1 MFDFIARWKNK
12 AFFFLLLIGLLVVVT
27 NWKSEIPLKE
37 RSITRKS
44 QVIWGSLRGSMDRI
58 IDFPGKTIQEIK
70 EFRTWRKEREL
81 LLRELATARL
91 ETARQQTLLR
101 ELDRLKELLKIKPSF
116 QRKVQVAEI
125 TAYDPTTWRRSF
137 TIRMGDK
144 EGLVLQSPVL
154 AQNGVVGRIIEVGE
168 DQSVVLLVLDPQS
181 SIAALD
187 LRSGVRGIVK
197 GTGSGNLKYLYVS
210 VHADVQ
216 EGDLIVTSGEGGVF
230 SKGYPI
236 GTVRK
241 VKRPKGS
248 FTLDVDLEPVVD
260 FGTLDYVFVEKLGIY
275 ER

>member
-1 MFDFIARWKNK
+1 MFDFFARWKNK
-12 AFFFLLLIGLLVVVT
+12 AFFFLLLIGLLAVVT

-37 RSITRKS
+37 RGIAGKS
-44 QVIWGSLRGSMDRI
+44 RAIWGALRDAMDRVV
-58 IDFPGKTIQEIK
+58 DFPGKTIKELK
-70 EFRTWRKEREL
+70 EFREWRKEREL
-81 LLRELATARL
+81 LLRELAAARL
-91 ETARQQTLLR
+91 ESARQQTLLK

-116 QRKVQVAEI
+116 RRKVQAAEI

-137 TIRMGDK
+137 AIRAGAK
-144 EGLVLQSPVL
+144 EGLALQSPVL
-154 AQNGVVGRIIEVGE
+154 AQNGVVGRIIEVDE
-168 DQSVVLLVLDPQS
+168 DQSVVLLILDPQS

-197 GTGSGNLKYLYVS
+197 GTGSGNLKYSYAS

-241 VKRPKGS
+241 VRRPKGS
-248 FTLDVDLEPVVD
+248 FTLDVDVEPVVD
-260 FGTLDYVFVEKLGIY
+260 FGTLDYVFVEKRGIY
-275 ER
+275 EQ